1 MTDVVLIAV
10 IVAFFAAGAGIVRLL
25 DRMITHA
32 GLDADPGT
40 DPDDDPDAEEAG
52 PEVEPGRP
60 AR

>member
-32 GLDADPGT
+32 GPDADPGA
-40 DPDDDPDAEEAG
+40 DPDAGEAG
-52 PEVEPGRP
+52 PEIEPGRP
-60 AR
+60 VR

>member
-32 GLDADPGT
+32 GPDADPGA
-40 DPDDDPDAEEAG
+40 DPDAEEAG

>member
-25 DRMITHA
+25 DWMITRA
-32 GLDADPGT
+32 GPDADPGA
-40 DPDDDPDAEEAG
+40 DPGAEEAG
-52 PEVEPGRP
+52 PEAEPGRP